1 MLGSQGQLL
10 WRAGALPETLEA
22 GAVGQAIE
30 FRDPGRLTQ
39 TTHTSK
45 HRPAVFHLNYSVIH
59 PQLNM
64 DMFNSSG

>member
-22 GAVGQAIE
+22 GAVGQAVE

-39 TTHTSK
+39 TAHTN
-45 HRPAVFHLNYSVIH
+45 LNTCLLSSVLII
-59 PQLNM
+59 Q
-64 DMFNSSG
+64 